1 MQRINFFRA
10 IVLASMT
17 LLFAACGGGRQLD
30 LEPRSQGKQRIGSA
44 EDFRKRR
51 GDGPDRRR

>member
-44 EDFRKRR
+44 EFPLWRVNADPAHRS
-51 GDGPDRRR
+51 